1 MPFFCISG
9 ITLQQL
15 DVFFSL
21 FVYNQLHVFKR
32 ATPHCRFFNHFFLSH
47 HLYHHTPLVEYIL
60 KHLYMYPRTLLFGS
74 WDITH
79 PYHHPYVHNCM
90 QIHSY
95 GYRYIHMHAEPVW
108 VEFWTCICM
117 HMYTSVSIR
126 VYLHAVVCICTF
138 NEDPLDACNPTAPV
152 IIQQSRDSRG
162 TNKQMVYDESHHPLI
177 GVMYYHYFII
187 KRRMML
193 LDWGVV
199 CLHKPVSYQYWKG
212 GENKGNWMKQDD
224 HWWSS
229 IILAASPPPISTLSF
244 VLLSFTTMRPMSVI
258 LSHHYHRHILTLAHR
273 LHQRAV
279 FLPDQHCI
287 PLLQRRASQLLHVR
301 LHAYHSI
308 TSIQF
313 TRLSL

>member
-1 MPFFCISG
+1 
-9 ITLQQL
+9 
-15 DVFFSL
+15 
-21 FVYNQLHVFKR
+21 
-32 ATPHCRFFNHFFLSH
+32 
-47 HLYHHTPLVEYIL
+47 
-60 KHLYMYPRTLLFGS
+60 MYPRTLLLGS
-74 WDITH
+74 WDITQ
-79 PYHHPYVHNCM
+79 PYHHPYIHNCM

-95 GYRYIHMHAEPVW
+95 GYRYIHVHADARSKLHPDW
-108 VEFWTCICM
+108 LRM
-117 HMYTSVSIR
+117 HMFVSVSIR

-138 NEDPLDACNPTAPV
+138 TEDPLDACHPTAPV

-177 GVMYYHYFII
+177 GVMYYYYFII

-199 CLHKPVSYQYWKG
+199 CLQKPVSYQYWKG

-229 IILAASPPPISTLSF
+229 NTLAASPPPISTLSF
-244 VLLSFTTMRPMSVI
+244 VLLSFTTMRPMPVS
-258 LSHHYHRHILTLAHR
+258 LSHHYHRHLLALAHR

-287 PLLQRRASQLLHVR
+287 SLLQHRAPQLLHVR
-301 LHAYHSI
+301 DSMHIIPLPRYNSLVFLHKQCSNEINEISVQRKQLLLLLFTVLGCECRQWQRNTKWLWKSGKGVSYDSNHHSSI
-308 TSIQF
+308 TII
-313 TRLSL
+313 L